1 MIEENILNN
10 DINQIN
16 KELINNNL
24 EEIPLKK
31 KRGRKPKII
40 TEEPVIKEKK
50 KRGRKPKITTEESV
64 VKVYKKRGRKPTGK
78 IIDCTKV
85 SLSSVDDDDDCIIA
99 HIPIQL
105 SNIDKYIKRET
116 VTSNDN
122 LKSLPYLETEY
133 IENINN
139 NILDVDTTELESEKE
154 SLKNSLFSDMRT
166 AKLDSYNSDPE
177 YFKILESKIQ
187 EMKLIIISLK
197 NELKEKNESNFLNIN
212 IHKIDMNIVDING
225 NDIILKDNTDISCW
239 WCSHEFNTRPIFLPD
254 NYYNNIYYALGCFCS
269 FNCAMAYNVDIND
282 YKIWIRS
289 SYLHKLY
296 REMTNN
302 LNEISPS
309 LPRQA
314 LKKYGGWL
322 TIEEFK
328 KKLLNINKEYRH
340 IIPPMVPIV
349 SIIEECSKSR
359 NRNKNYK
366 IELNNQKVLKA
377 NENLKLRRNKP
388 LPSSKNSLE
397 KTMGLK
403 RINNII

>member
-1 MIEENILNN
+1 MNEENIFNEDKILHN
-10 DINQIN
+10 II
-16 KELINNNL
+16 
-24 EEIPLKK
+24 EEIPIKK
-31 KRGRKPKII
+31 KRGRKPKIK
-40 TEEPVIKEKK
+40 TDEEPVIKEKK
-50 KRGRKPKITTEESV
+50 KRGRKPKIKTDEPII
-64 VKVYKKRGRKPTGK
+64 KVYKKRGRKPTGK
-78 IIDCTKV
+78 IIDSSKI
-85 SLSSVDDDDDCIIA
+85 SLSSVEDDDDCIIA

-105 SNIDKYIKRET
+105 SNIDKYIKKEESITENKSILNSET
-116 VTSNDN
+116 EYTEDN
-122 LKSLPYLETEY
+122 NETEITDLETEK
-133 IENINN
+133 
-139 NILDVDTTELESEKE
+139 EL
-154 SLKNSLFSDMRT
+154 LRNSLFSEVGVNREINNSNSEYLQ
-166 AKLDSYNSDPE
+166 KLE
-177 YFKILESKIQ
+177 ERIQ
-187 EMKLIIISLK
+187 ELK
-197 NELKEKNESNFLNIN
+197 IVVKTLKDELQDSQECNFKNIN
-212 IHKIDMNIVDING
+212 IYNIDVNIIDRDG
-225 NDIILKDNTDISCW
+225 NNLVLTETTDISCW
-239 WCSHEFNTRPIFLPD
+239 WCSCQFDTTPIFLPY
-254 NYYNNIYYALGCFCS
+254 NYHNNIYHALGCFCS
-269 FNCAMAYNVDIND
+269 FNCAMAYNIDIND

-322 TIEEFK
+322 TIEEFR